1 MESPII
7 PLGDKI
13 VILPQEEGEQMY
25 GNIIVPD
32 AGQEKPEMGTVLA
45 VGPGRISTDGTLIP
59 NRIEVGVTVM
69 VPKFGAQVVTVE
81 NATINE
87 SFEAVPFDSNLL
99 KEILKANRTYHSGE
113 IRINKKG
120 LLDAHLHHGDNLYTG
135 YYSNLSNAI
144 QKISRLGLANQKEEY
159 TLAGFIESFNNIK
172 NKLTN
177 SIKN

>member
-59 NRIEVGVTVM
+59 NRIKVGVTVM
-69 VPKFGAQVVTVE
+69 VPKFGAQTVTVE
-81 NATINE
+81 NE
-87 SFEAVPFDSNLL
+87 
-99 KEILKANRTYHSGE
+99 TYIMASE
-113 IRINKKG
+113 N
-120 LLDAHLHHGDNLYTG
+120 DV
-135 YYSNLSNAI
+135 
-144 QKISRLGLANQKEEY
+144 LG
-159 TLAGFIESFNNIK
+159 IIK
-172 NKLTN
+172 NKDN
-177 SIKN
+177 E

>member
-81 NATINE
+81 NE
-87 SFEAVPFDSNLL
+87 
-99 KEILKANRTYHSGE
+99 TYIVASE
-113 IRINKKG
+113 N
-120 LLDAHLHHGDNLYTG
+120 DV
-135 YYSNLSNAI
+135 
-144 QKISRLGLANQKEEY
+144 LGIIKQKEDNE
-159 TLAGFIESFNNIK
+159 
-172 NKLTN
+172 
-177 SIKN
+177 